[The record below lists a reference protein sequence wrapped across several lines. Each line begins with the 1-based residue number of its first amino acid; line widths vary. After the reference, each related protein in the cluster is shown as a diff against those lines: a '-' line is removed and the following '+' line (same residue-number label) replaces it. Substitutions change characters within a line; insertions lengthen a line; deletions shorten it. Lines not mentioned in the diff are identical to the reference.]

1 MFDELHAY
9 YNRELGYIR
18 KLAGEFAEQHPKI
31 AGRLRLS
38 GEATDDPHVE
48 RLLQG
53 FAFIA
58 ARIHRKLDD
67 DFPELTQ
74 GLLEVLYPHYLAPI
88 PPMAIVQFTGR
99 PDLATPLEVE
109 AGTAIEAAAV
119 GGESCRFQTAYP
131 VTLWPIAIEAASLT
145 GRPIVAPANPNAS
158 GSAGVLRITLRC
170 TDDELA
176 FAALAPERLR
186 FFIRPQS
193 PHAYKLYELILNHAI
208 SIALA
213 DHPGDP
219 APVLCSPHSICAVGF
234 EDAEV
239 LLPYP
244 VRSFTGYRLLTEY
257 FAFPEKFLF
266 FDLTQLSG
274 KTLVSDRNTLEIF
287 IYLNRTNTE
296 LERAISA
303 DNFVL
308 GCTPIIN
315 LFRQRAEPIRLD
327 HRAAEYRVVPDARRT
342 GATEVYSIEA
352 VSTSASDGS
361 NLSYQPFFGLRRAP
375 GDQPSAYWHASRRMS
390 ESGDGGTDVFLSF
403 VDLDFEPAGPSER
416 TVSVDTVCLNR
427 DLASR
432 LPFGGGNPRL
442 ELVVASSAISRIE
455 CVTAPTPTLRPP
467 LGQGTRWRLVS
478 HLALNHLS
486 ISGADDGADALRAI
500 LKLYDFH
507 DSAQTRSLIDSLIRV
522 SSVPAVARIPG
533 PGIGGFCR
541 GLDVRAEFEPAPFE
555 NGQGFLFASVLER
568 FLALYVSLNSFSRM
582 TAVVRGR
589 SDILRTWSA
598 RAGQRILL

>member
-99 PDLATPLEVE
+99 ADLATPLEVE
-109 AGTAIEAAAV
+109 AGTAIEAGAV

-145 GRPIVAPANPNAS
+145 GRPIVAPANLNAS
-158 GSAGVLRITLRC
+158 GTAGVLRITLRC
-170 TDDELA
+170 TDELT

-213 DHPGDP
+213 DHPGDA
-219 APVLCSPHSICAVGF
+219 APVFCAPHCIGAVGF
-234 EDAEV
+234 EDAEG

-244 VRSFTGYRLLTEY
+244 MRSFTGYRLLTEY

-327 HRAAEYRVVPDARRT
+327 HRAAEYRVIPDARRM
-342 GATEVYSIEA
+342 GATEIYSIEA
-352 VSTSASDGS
+352 VTTSASDGS
-361 NLSYQPFFGLRRAP
+361 NLSYQPFFGVRRAP
-375 GDQPSAYWHASRRMS
+375 GDQPSAYWHGSRRMS
-390 ESGDGGTDVFLSF
+390 ESGDGGSDLFLSF
-403 VDLDFEPAGPSER
+403 VNLDFEPAGPSER

-507 DSAQTRSLIDSLIRV
+507 DSAQTRSLIDSLIRI
-522 SSVPAVARIPG
+522 SSVPALARVPG